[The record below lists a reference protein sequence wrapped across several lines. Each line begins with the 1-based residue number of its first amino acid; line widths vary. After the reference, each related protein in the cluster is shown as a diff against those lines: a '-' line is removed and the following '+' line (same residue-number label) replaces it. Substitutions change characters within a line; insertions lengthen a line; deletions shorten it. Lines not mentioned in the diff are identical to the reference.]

1 MYDLPIFSPNLYT
14 VFSVSWQCPMLY
26 KISFY
31 FDISN
36 SSNLTCVAFLL
47 LPGVRI
53 HFQMLFSKGF
63 IVLAPTFVT
72 MFNSL
77 SNLSRKVTWYFHEW
91 YFAKTVESDNY
102 LLKILIPII
111 QEYGIS
117 LHFFE
122 SSSIYLSVFSSF
134 QHMDL
139 SLHCLCLFFDTILN
153 YI

>member
-47 LPGVRI
+47 LPGIRI

-102 LLKILIPII
+102 LLKILIPKFWAMQKNEFRSPTSYHIPKI
-111 QEYGIS
+111 NS
-117 LHFFE
+117 NE
-122 SSSIYLSVFSSF
+122 SK
-134 QHMDL
+134 
-139 SLHCLCLFFDTILN
+139 C
-153 YI
+153 